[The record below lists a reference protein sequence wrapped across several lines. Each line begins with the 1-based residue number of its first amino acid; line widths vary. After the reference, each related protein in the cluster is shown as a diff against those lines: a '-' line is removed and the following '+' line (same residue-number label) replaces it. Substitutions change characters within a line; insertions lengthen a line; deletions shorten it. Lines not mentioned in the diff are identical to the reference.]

1 MASGQSTIENLKAK
15 DPHSHCGHSDKLKW
29 QHGIANQ
36 LSDLLNNDI
45 DPDQLCDNLTT
56 SKNPKHG
63 QFALPLHRIQR
74 LFKSEPWCSM
84 NPVELAEW
92 IVTKLSP
99 SDYVEK
105 ASAIGTFVNFAIPK
119 ATFTES
125 ILQQIVNEGKQYGF
139 YSDNSASDSSM
150 VVISCDLPML
160 PLFLNPGHYRGLV
173 LATFLQRSY
182 RNQGQKVRLINTL
195 TTWNADFGYLALAVL
210 KYGLCPSSGQDLLMY
225 MNQIYTQVRRD
236 ALKDD
241 EVETTAQNY
250 LLGLEKGD
258 SEMTSLWQQLQGTM
272 IKEYQQL
279 FDQRLFIDFDLHI
292 CGTPG
297 DDLANTYDLL
307 EQCNG
312 LVKAENGEW
321 RMDLESAGLGRP
333 LLRNSNGIST
343 LLTRDIAQ
351 LIKQE
356 RNMENQDF
364 IEYHIAGHHLTSH
377 LQQLHHIIT
386 EINLSPKSNSFG
398 QRRCL
403 QRTHLDFGKVQ
414 SEATLGFELLDCLNS
429 LQQTM
434 LEIMEENEGT
444 EKYDAMMAQ
453 LGQLSATTKNKMMSD
468 LPTTTEEK
476 GYERDH
482 CPGMSIDDLA
492 KQHADKLGVC
502 TMIAHQ
508 LAQRRSKPMVFSSS
522 SPPDVFGNSGVFL
535 QYVHS
540 RLCGIERQLFKRGLL
555 LLSTNNDDDN
565 NNNYV
570 LPTNSALGMGKLLYQ
585 QEAFDVVDV
594 VTEFPR
600 MMQQSQLT
608 KDPSTLVTYLFKLA
622 RTANQSLYRL
632 RIKDTQKELALA
644 RWTLFWAAK
653 QTLANGLTAL
663 GIDPVYRI

>member
-1 MASGQSTIENLKAK
+1 MSTIEDLSAQNS
-15 DPHSHCGHSDKLKW
+15 HSHCGNSYKLQW

-45 DPDQLCDNLTT
+45 DPDQLCDNMTT
-56 SKNPKHG
+56 SKNSKHG

-105 ASAIGTFVNFAIPK
+105 ASAIGTFVNFTIPK

-125 ILQQIVNEGKQYGF
+125 ILQQIVSEGTQYGF
-139 YSDNSASDSSM
+139 YSDNSETDSSM
-150 VVISCDLPML
+150 IVISCDLPML
-160 PLFLNPGHYRGLV
+160 PLFLDPGHYRGLV

-210 KYGLCPSSGQDLLMY
+210 KYGLHPSSGQDLLMY
-225 MNQIYTQVRRD
+225 LNQIYIQVRRD
-236 ALKDD
+236 ALNDD
-241 EVETTAQNY
+241 AIEEAAQNH

-258 SEMTSLWQQLQGTM
+258 SEMTSLWQQLQNTM

-292 CGTPG
+292 CATPG
-297 DDLANTYDLL
+297 DDLDITYDLL
-307 EQCNG
+307 EQCDG
-312 LVKAENGEW
+312 LVKEEDGNW
-321 RMDLESAGLGRP
+321 RMDLESVGLGRP
-333 LLRNSNGIST
+333 LVRNSNGIST
-343 LLTRDIAQ
+343 QLTRDIAQ

-364 IEYHIAGHHLTSH
+364 VEYHIAGHHLTSH
-377 LQQLHHIIT
+377 LQQLYHIIA
-386 EINLSPKSNSFG
+386 EINLLSSG
-398 QRRCL
+398 QQRCL
-403 QRTHLDFGKVQ
+403 RRTHVDFGKVQ
-414 SEATLGFELLDCLNS
+414 LEATRKTKAPGFQLLDCLNS

-434 LEIMEENEGT
+434 LDIMEENEGT

-453 LGQLSATTKNKMMSD
+453 LGQLSVTTQNKMMSD
-468 LPTTTEEK
+468 RPTEEQQQ
-476 GYERDH
+476 GGDER
-482 CPGMSIDDLA
+482 PGMSIDDLA

-502 TMIAHQ
+502 TMMAHQ
-508 LAQRRSKPMVFSSS
+508 LAQRRSKPMIFSSS

-555 LLSTNNDDDN
+555 LSGNNT
-565 NNNYV
+565 YV
-570 LPTNSALGMGKLLYQ
+570 LPTKSTLGMGKLLYQ